1 MIKLEFNSKFG
12 QRIRLDGQQ
21 KLLLLN
27 KKNTEL
33 LKQDEKFIFIHPN
46 SKSYSI
52 DDNRE
57 RSFKIMINS
66 ISFVA
71 WYNIKIA
78 KIMGFDI
85 DHTNIHHWFSRIEKT
100 KFYIE
105 FGEKWLE
112 VNEDYF
118 MRFLPDLDS

>member
-21 KLLLLN
+21 NLLRLN

-33 LKQDEKFIFIHPN
+33 LKQDKKYIFIHPN

-57 RSFKIMINS
+57 KSFKIMINS

-85 DHTNIHHWFSRIEKT
+85 DHTNIKYWFNRIKDT

-105 FGEKWLE
+105 HYEKWIE
-112 VNEDYF
+112 VDENYF
-118 MRFLPDLDS
+118 LLFLPGLDS